1 MIYTVTLN
9 PAVDRELLVPE
20 IEYDT
25 VLRAINCQVDFG
37 GKGFNVSRMLR
48 SLGTTSCA
56 LGFVGGKSG
65 EFLQEG
71 LNTLGIQTHFVQVTG
86 ETRTNISIVTSNRA
100 HHIKVNEPGP
110 EISTQNQQEM
120 LDRIKKLIRP
130 EDWWILAGSL
140 PPGVPD
146 TIYGDMIHI
155 IEAGGAHVILDSS
168 GKALEFGCLAGA
180 FLVKPNGF
188 EAENLTGISIH
199 TPKDAVRAAT
209 AIRQMGVSSVVI
221 SLGKG
226 GAVLSNNQESWLAY
240 SPHIEESNPTGAGDS
255 LVGGL
260 VWSLHARRSMKEAL
274 CWGVACGAVTAS
286 LDGTTV
292 GDRTLVEKM
301 FNQIV
306 VEPLYEA

>member
-9 PAVDRELLVPE
+9 PAIDRELLVPK
-20 IEYDT
+20 IEYDS
-25 VLRAINCQVDFG
+25 VLRAVNSQVDFG
-37 GKGFNVSRMLR
+37 GKGFNVSRMLK
-48 SLGTTSCA
+48 SLGAYSCA

-71 LNTLGIQTHFVQVTG
+71 LNTLGIKTDFVQVKG

-110 EISTQNQQEM
+110 EISTQSQQEM
-120 LDRIKKLIRP
+120 LDRIRKLVQP

-146 TIYGDMIHI
+146 TIYGDMIRI
-155 IEAGGAHVILDSS
+155 IEAGSAHVILDSS
-168 GKALEFGCLAGA
+168 GKALEFGCHAGA
-180 FLVKPNGF
+180 FLVKPNSL

-199 TPKDAVRAAT
+199 APKDTIRAAN
-209 AIRQMGVSSVVI
+209 AIRRMGVSVVVI
-221 SLGKG
+221 SLGKS
-226 GAVLSNNQESWLAY
+226 GAVLTNNQESWLAC
-240 SPHIEESNPTGAGDS
+240 SPHIEESNPIGAGDS

-260 VWSLHARRSMKEAL
+260 VWALHTGRTLKEAL

-301 FNQIV
+301 FDQIV
-306 VEPLYEA
+306 VEPLAET